1 MKKLLIAASL
11 MAMTFASAIAGD
23 IDTPAEEGPIIFRQ
37 IYYGTE
43 ASTHP
48 NNPCKGATTRK
59 CAELF
64 TSLTVF
70 ADFTLMSSVLTDA
83 KGEELLSSEQEVYAT
98 PDEIIAEKLKSLP
111 DNAILEM
118 GPRTD

>member
-1 MKKLLIAASL
+1 
-11 MAMTFASAIAGD
+11 
-23 IDTPAEEGPIIFRQ
+23 
-37 IYYGTE
+37 
-43 ASTHP
+43 
-48 NNPCKGATTRK
+48 
-59 CAELF
+59 
-64 TSLTVF
+64 
-70 ADFTLMSSVLTDA
+70 MSSVLTDA